1 MKARIKLDQFPESA
15 KGHRYYGLMEDE
27 AQYERVKKH
36 DILYE
41 RSKRVTHYLVPASV
55 FDRLLKLDRASE
67 KMCGHWELITDEKGR
82 SGKDLGYPDTYR
94 CSCCDSL
101 DADGLYI
108 AYSHRSNFCPECG
121 ADLREVEEYAE
132 DDPNRPNA
140 K

>member
-1 MKARIKLDQFPESA
+1 MKARIKLDQFPEST

-67 KMCGHWELITDEKGR
+67 KMCGHWEEVGVEGVPYGL
-82 SGKDLGYPDTYR
+82 YR
-94 CSCCDSL
+94 CSCC
-101 DADGLYI
+101 GTEWGI
-108 AYSHRSNFCPECG
+108 ATNFCPDCG

-132 DDPNRPNA
+132 DDPNRPDA